1 MCMRIFLT
9 IMILTLSL
17 QNWTKADDIKDFE
30 IEGMSIGDSL
40 LKHVEKSKITNFV
53 YPYPNKKFKGI
64 ILQDI
69 SNNYDAIQFT
79 FKDND
84 PNYVIHNISA
94 KLYFPNK
101 YKDCIKKMKI
111 IVNTFDSVISDEV
124 KIQMR
129 DNIKRSK
136 TSDPSGK
143 SIWSYKAYH
152 FKDKSVAQ
160 VYCTDWSDELSKSKG
175 FVDELKSSLYSNEF
189 TIYLQSLN

>member
-1 MCMRIFLT
+1 MYLKAFLT
-9 IMILTLSL
+9 IIILTFTL
-17 QNWTKADDIKDFE
+17 QSWTKADDISDFQ

-40 LKHVEKSKITNFV
+40 LKHFKKSKLTNFV
-53 YPYPNKKFKGI
+53 YPYPNKEFKGI

-79 FKDND
+79 VKDND
-84 PNYVIHNISA
+84 SNYIIHNISA

-101 YKDCIKKMKI
+101 YNDCIKKMKT
-111 IVNTFDSVISDEV
+111 IVNAFDSVISDEV
-124 KIQMR
+124 KVQMR

-136 TSDPSGK
+136 ASDPSGK

-152 FKDKSVAQ
+152 FKNKSAAQ
-160 VYCTDWSDELSKSKG
+160 VYCTDWSDEISKG
-175 FVDELKSSLYSNEF
+175 KGYIDELKSALYSSEF